1 MYDFNVKNGYK
12 GSYDDF
18 VSFAGA
24 GQPSSPTDYT
34 SAMGFKQPVGKQES
48 LPIGIAAP
56 KQEPDYSA
64 IMSPQSISALDTP
77 PMEAYRKRQE
87 RKRNEDYA
95 RSLGLE
101 KTKEQPQEEPQQGF
115 DRYLTKQEDKRA
127 DQQAF
132 EDYTR
137 EAVEEANEPA
147 ELPSQW
153 NNPIT
158 PEGRLD
164 KMKRDAVKAEKIEK
178 HNEALTRLA
187 EQNGINLSKYDNL
200 AEAGEEMRKLYD
212 LTPSGKQDKE
222 ALERSVQLAQQDFI
236 NDYIKNGTDE
246 ELKAWLMAGE
256 TAEALKREGD
266 ALQREARYFN
276 GTDEQAA
283 DLDKRIKDFEKKA
296 ERHNALLGKDMTQR
310 FSEAFAPF
318 LEKDEYYQ
326 ATADK
331 YNRNLAASTNPLYMK
346 VTEPVR
352 KQMADNW
359 LAELTT
365 ELDEARP
372 NSGSIREFAAAAD
385 ILKDTMAFRNAANKN
400 GLSTG
405 LRSAY
410 NTIADWGNATWGIV
424 DAANQATVNDVMKK
438 LDKDGYDKLK
448 PAEQA
453 LVDAVAVQDLVYGL
467 YNNDVNQ
474 TAWGMGETT
483 AQMAQFIAELYV
495 SGGLAGAARGAVK
508 GGIKQGFKGIGKGW
522 AEGWRAAQMSRQEA
536 AQLGRIA
543 NKYTNKSAFEV
554 AKNIGKK
561 ALKVTDTGLSYA
573 LTTGAGHS
581 VANTLEYMA
590 PELDFD
596 YDFNTGE
603 ATYNGAKGG
612 DRLGIAALKGFGKQA
627 IEGAT
632 EVMGDE
638 FFEPLVER
646 GGAWLMRALGKG
658 GRNAYKPYLRV
669 VDNWV
674 GGGLLKN
681 IQGYGIEYGEELA
694 GSVLR
699 ALTGISS
706 WDEEFNKENLAQT
719 AYGLMPAQIGFA
731 MLGGGRMVGHN
742 RRASRARAL
751 MEKYAPEQQDFYNR
765 VAEMSTYDGADML
778 DRRTLDIL
786 ETIDKK
792 RADGTLTQADEQ
804 KAAAELGMIFAT
816 QEQLYMDE
824 AAAYMDDKKQRSIYE
839 GITSNINKDNGKF
852 TVANWTHDGQTE
864 RVAVLSTKDGKAT
877 IKANGK
883 KHTVDAKDISVQAEY
898 TPEQAVELAAEANE
912 NDWRGMAN
920 EDQTTPRAGSIYY
933 DAEGNTPIVPGGG
946 RVMVTDVAD
955 NGDVTFE
962 TEAGRQQTM
971 SRRQFYDYMRAL
983 RENYEDTA
991 GEIEAWQT
999 SETEVANTTAQ
1010 SDNAMEHQVAGQA
1023 ARDVERLL
1031 AQKIGAD
1038 QVALL
1043 NRMDVEGITRVYLEA
1058 EDDTT
1063 RSLISAWLQTR
1074 TSKDYHNAMSKRK
1087 QDAVAGFKQSIGR
1100 MAYDNSG
1107 ITTAEYNGN
1116 TVAVESNDGSNAV
1129 IVGLDGSKTMVPS
1142 ASLANMQPSTLDAFA
1157 EQAVAPQLQQADAL
1171 ERVYDGTVFN
1181 EGQVYDMGIDKDG
1194 KPRKVAV
1201 VSVNPDGTISYA
1213 TNYGWNK
1220 DGSLN
1225 PDSRSVNIVSA
1236 KDFRD
1241 MIETANEEAVEKAEG
1256 ERQAAQQR
1264 ADMGSLKAGQR
1275 VVIMDGGKPVGGVV
1289 MIPYTGQ
1296 QAVFTDTQKLVNFD
1310 TIDDLKK
1317 SMQDAA
1323 NATNTQQQAAI
1334 EAVANRINELAA
1346 AMPNARIKV
1355 VTDINELR
1363 PDAQEFAKQGR
1374 LEAYFDPDTNTVVF
1388 YAPGLV
1394 ANNSNVDGKVIH
1406 EVVIHYGLKN
1416 MLGEKDYAAL
1426 CLNIFNNVM
1435 DENDRAQYVQYVKD
1449 THPNSN
1455 LTDEQIMAM
1464 AADEWLAFTY
1474 ENRDIDSIKRESLLQ
1489 TIVNFI
1495 VDFFKRAGV
1504 DLNRD
1509 EVMAELD
1516 QLVAASRDWLRG
1528 EQVNK
1533 EEKKEEAP
1541 KEEEKKE
1548 EPQPEPTKTR
1558 EELIANAVQAAANF
1572 AAQGDPNFVKDNLDK
1587 AKKRVSNVK
1596 KRKPTSTDP
1605 AKRQEQIEKIN
1616 NELVAAESELA
1627 FWNDVQAVIN
1637 EASLAGQTRLNEAD
1651 QALQELEA
1659 NLNPTVEAEEVHKFD
1674 KEPANA
1680 DEAAADF
1687 LVGFVKKEHR
1697 INEQSLMQNTN
1708 WSEDEVKNF
1717 RPATTPDGGM
1727 TLWEAAENLY
1737 NEYESEG
1744 SEHGWFKDP
1753 SEARDKLISVM
1764 QEAGKYGELAN
1775 YINQRRGN
1783 DEATQQMQAAL
1794 DYNAQQL
1801 GYADA
1806 QDMHDKRMAEAQAKL
1821 EELKD
1826 EQGNLSEEALQQF
1839 KDFTKGLMIG
1849 QEETPTETPTESV
1862 DEGEE
1867 FIQPT
1872 NEEAPFSVVLPI
1884 DQQTPKNTT
1893 IDQVLY
1899 SIKVNHN
1906 SPYLVKRADGS
1917 FIDPVTGERLGFDH
1931 RFIGTGE
1938 GNQAHGWGSYF
1949 SVNDL
1954 RTYGGQL
1961 GGNNVKYKGKDYYDS
1976 GLQPIAL
1983 VELQLND
1990 GNVEAAR
1997 KELESR
2003 IEEAENLGEPYVG
2016 TWMLDNVPIRNAKI
2030 ALEQLSNPKDFEF
2043 DRHHYEVEIPDNDGT
2058 NYIEERQKP
2067 SIEDLQRVV
2076 NVMSE
2081 DEKSSIEPAVSFDKD
2096 GYGVEVNTI
2105 NDLVGT
2111 LNYYVENG
2119 GLKDLYEVAL
2129 FIENDGYRSDPKEAS
2144 RLLRDAGFIGIHY
2157 DGMRDGE
2164 CYVIFDENDAKIV
2177 DHVMFSVTGNNAIF
2191 ADIINEQGELN
2202 YDRLNEHIQRVKD
2215 GTERVSR
2222 LSEEEIRREDATPSI
2237 AAQAIARGVRGSR
2250 FYGLWGADKARE
2262 QTRLLIKEWA
2272 KKNKYWYGKTR
2283 LEKDATERKGNNKE
2297 SRVFIS
2303 NDYSIVRKLTKP
2315 FLYTYTQSLIEAIE
2329 SFGSVFP
2336 ETAYTIKGFAEN
2348 KDGQLCVVTEQP
2360 YIDGVPL
2367 SQAYPDATEREKAL
2381 TDFMEDLGFNHY
2393 GYGVYGNNI
2402 VGVYDLH
2409 GGNVIVDANGDL
2421 FVIDAIIRTSQRHF
2435 GDDVMFSVTG
2445 LITNEQG
2452 EIDYDRVTNLAENN
2466 EWQQASRIPRAYRL
2480 TSVPANAATIIS
2492 QAVSVEDR
2500 SGSEASRQRGDVQGV
2515 RQGDRG
2521 DNNQGQPDQGGN
2533 GTPLGNLA
2541 DTIKSD
2547 IEAWAKSQ
2555 GYWYDEARL
2564 TDGFT
2569 EIEGGTESRV
2579 FVNADKTKARKLTSY
2594 PPAYGE
2600 YMQLLMENIG
2610 IFNATFPDAAYEVIG
2625 FGKDKNGNLAAVV
2638 EQPYIEGRQA
2648 KDRTEVVEAMRALG
2662 FRPFY
2667 DEVTFTNGRVF
2678 ASDVNEKNMVIDT
2691 DGKPH
2696 VIDAVMSL
2704 RSDLYDN
2711 SDILYSVVTPQ
2722 QDADYMDAVNRGDM
2736 ETAQRMVMEAA
2747 KAAMPNTKVVDEN
2760 GNPLVVYHS
2769 YDNENYNSGLVFASA
2784 DESYSRE
2791 FGDNTDKV
2799 YINLTNPYITEDGI
2813 LRDANGNEVMY
2824 EGEPAS
2830 IGYLDSVNDD
2840 YLNWLQSNY
2849 DGIMDKDMEF
2859 VVAFNPNQIK
2869 SADPVTYDDQ
2879 GNVIP
2884 LSERFNPNNDD
2895 IRYSISPESQ
2905 AIFDKAKEIF
2915 GTTSN
2920 INEAGYIL
2928 PDGAMLD
2935 FSGRKDL
2942 DEGTNDDFLRGRR
2955 TEDHRDIQQ
2964 IEYEKDGN
2972 TPSGVNTDMPDFI
2985 RRGAIRIDSNAGVIN
3000 LAMKPTQQQR
3010 WPIRRIV
3017 EANDGDVQV
3026 DFGDGW
3032 DSDHYVEYDGAKPS
3046 RVLADIDRYFD
3057 EGVKPEGNM
3066 MFSIVGQVINRNG
3079 DINYEELD
3087 NIIRSQRNELAGL
3100 SRIPEEAVGR
3110 AVATPAI
3117 AAEAIARGVRQANLA
3132 EVWGEDRAREHT
3144 RELIKQWAK
3153 QSGYWYDETRLKEDA
3168 TEGRGGTESR
3178 VFVTNNGKT
3187 VRKLT
3192 SPVFSQGNVEP
3203 YIESL
3208 HLFGN
3213 VFGESAYDIKGFGEN
3228 DKGELCVVIEQPYIQ
3243 GVRLSDSGITKSIDK
3258 IREFMESLGFKE
3270 YGVSMFENDKYR
3282 VEDVNRTNVIVDTNG
3297 DFHVIDAYVSLADE
3311 SLYKEEPMY
3320 SFVGRSGAQRL
3331 DMADRAMTRLNNLHV
3346 AREMEEQGKDAKAVK
3361 MATGWERG
3369 KDGKWRYEIAEASME
3384 DIVKRMR
3391 EPILPKIAEIKRLKE
3406 LARREYEKFEYL
3418 NNNIPARLD
3427 SRFTEEEKQT
3437 YREQRKE
3444 RDKLLQSSHAN
3455 KTDAE
3460 VIEGELRNDGVEMT
3474 LGEILPE
3481 GNELLKA
3488 YPQLADIKVRYYN
3501 RETLR
3506 DGSYGRYNDK
3516 TNTLFIAAG
3525 KERPVTEIYSALYH
3539 EIQHAIQDIEGFAQ
3553 GGNPQM
3559 AAQAVKDMDNNA
3571 KVWEYK
3577 MMLDDVAQENPGHAD
3592 SEQELLYDILFDHL
3606 LYENDGQAEYN
3617 AVRDGWIPEEN
3628 LRKQAFKIYQGKIKG
3643 DSYEKAHKQWYD
3655 KLNEAGRTTY
3665 YEGTPFEL
3673 YKRLAGET
3681 EARNVQT
3688 RLGFTDEQRR
3698 QLLAAETED
3707 VARED
3712 QLVMFAG
3719 DPVLYSVAKNANT
3732 PQERMALYDALVGTK
3747 NETSTFV
3754 GRTMENAYQYI
3765 LDGAIPLKRL
3775 QTVVA
3780 GRNGVK
3786 DAENAYLMEIA
3797 RASRAKYLTDQ
3808 AEKKYM
3814 QPMMDAIADLTGK
3827 QSKRGFYKAMRD
3839 VELYILAKSGLE
3851 RNQWFWDEAKKEDP
3865 NAQLEDK
3872 SGLTALAAQFG
3883 ETDFTAFAERL
3894 VAEYEAKHGKQKID
3908 NLWNA
3913 IRNMSHNILDTE
3925 RDGMLISAEL
3935 CEDLKNR
3942 WQYYVP
3948 MRGFDEDVTSSVY
3961 SYDPSSA
3968 NIRFENPFK
3977 KIKGRVSLADNPFV
3991 NLWRMT
3997 ESAIN
4002 LKGKNEVGLALL
4014 TLASNHPDNGLI
4026 RVGKSWETRFI
4037 DPNTGEE
4044 KWMMAYPNLANV
4056 SQKDIP
4062 AAIDAFQKSMVRMA
4076 KTGDARQSNSRTA
4089 GGMRIF
4095 PTDMDQHTLKVT
4107 VAGQSVDLYLMGSP
4121 KAFQSL
4127 NPNGKNR
4134 TAQAMSALTRGLS
4147 GLMTTYNPVF
4157 MVRNSMRDLGT
4168 AMIITYTRDGVG
4180 GMATMLGQWFVNANK
4195 LRRLISGKSSGDAT
4209 IDQYW
4214 NEFLEFGGETG
4225 FTRSLA
4231 MEKARDEFMK
4241 DMRNAT
4247 RKGINPNAVLHAY
4260 GNWMENYGNRFAED
4274 ITRFAVFCA
4283 SRKNGKSAMQ
4293 AVNDAKNT
4301 TANFNKK
4308 GNSAFTRFM
4317 TSNFAFFNAAL
4328 QGLNTTFHAYKDNPG
4343 RAAVA
4348 SVSTMAFS
4356 MALPFINMCMLAMFG
4371 DDDDWRQYE
4380 NMTQFIG
4387 NTHLVIYIPR
4397 TGFATLPFPQD
4408 FVPLTALGN
4417 IIWRNASGFSNLT
4430 DERSIAGNIM
4440 LEWASTMADLLPV
4453 NMFEEG
4459 FGKIEDWE
4467 GVARAIAPTW
4477 LSPVADVMLN
4487 RNFMGS
4493 MIRRKHFLAN
4503 GQKDLKPYWA
4513 EYDRNKS
4520 EWAYEL
4526 AKLIAG
4532 GDEYRAAA
4540 EWRNIDPRQI
4550 IHIVEGYGGGTVK
4563 LISDAVNYATA
4574 RAKGENA
4581 SINQSPFI
4589 KKFWIQP
4596 QPDKYEGNLNGKL
4609 YEMAKHQRDMEQ
4621 ELKSLQK
4628 EADKAYDDGN
4638 DALAEK
4644 REKEIERI
4652 ENSIEYQVLSAYDVN
4667 GMMESWREQRND
4679 ITADEE
4685 LSDEGKQEQ
4694 IRSLTYEK
4702 AAFLDGI
4709 WEELFLNGDKSNW
4722 FSEFYRDASTEAYT
4736 HYRDKKGEQE

>member
-1 MYDFNVKNGYK
+1 MEEQKTQTPSSDDGLKKIYNKNVEWGYKGTFDQFSSYFNENDDNKRKVYDFNVKNGYK

-115 DRYLTKQEDKRA
+115 NKYLTKQEDKRA

-137 EAVEEANEPA
+137 EAVEEANQHA

-153 NNPIT
+153 DNPIT

-178 HNEALTRLA
+178 HNEALTQLA
-187 EQNGINLSKYDNL
+187 EQNGINLSNYDNL

-256 TAEALKREGD
+256 TAEALRREGN

-276 GTDEQAA
+276 GTAEQAA
-283 DLDKRIKDFEKKA
+283 DLDRRIKDFEKKA

-352 KQMADNW
+352 KQMADTW

-365 ELDEARP
+365 ELEEGRP
-372 NSGSIREFAAAAD
+372 NWGNIREFAAAAD
-385 ILKDTMAFRNAANKN
+385 ILKDTRAFRNAANKN

-410 NTIADWGNATWGIV
+410 NALADWGNVTWGV
-424 DAANQATVNDVMKK
+424 ADAANQATVNDVMKK
-438 LDKDGYDKLK
+438 LDKEGYDKLK

-453 LVDAVAVQDLVYGL
+453 LVDAVAVQDLVQGL
-467 YNNDVNQ
+467 YNGDVNQ

-508 GGIKQGFKGIGKGW
+508 GGVKQGIKGIGKGW
-522 AEGWRAAQMSRQEA
+522 AEGWKAAQMSRQEA

-543 NKYTNKSAFEV
+543 NKYTNKSALEI

-561 ALKVTDTGLSYA
+561 ALKVTDTGLNYA

-581 VANTLEYMA
+581 VTNTLEYMA

-627 IEGAT
+627 IEGGT

-658 GRNAYKPYLRV
+658 GRNTYKPYLRV
-669 VDNWV
+669 VDDWV
-674 GGGLLKN
+674 GGGVLKN

-699 ALTGISS
+699 AITGISS

-792 RADGTLTQADEQ
+792 RADGSLTKADEQ

-839 GITSNINKDNGKF
+839 GIASNINKDNGKF

-898 TPEQAVELAAEANE
+898 TPEQAVELAAVANE
-912 NDWRGMAN
+912 EDWRGMAN

-946 RVMVTDVAD
+946 RVMVTEVAD

-1043 NRMDVEGITRVYLEA
+1043 SRMDVEGITRAYLEA

-1074 TSKDYHNAMSKRK
+1074 TGTDYHNAMAKRK

-1100 MAYDNSG
+1100 LAYDNSG
-1107 ITTAEYNGN
+1107 ITIAEHNGN

-1129 IVGLDGSKTMVPS
+1129 VIGLDGSKTMVPS

-1171 ERVYDGTVFN
+1171 EKVYDGTVFN

-1220 DGSLN
+1220 DGSLK
-1225 PDSRSVNIVSA
+1225 PDSRSVEIVSA
-1236 KDFRD
+1236 EDFRD

-1256 ERQAAQQR
+1256 ERQSAQQR

-1310 TIDDLKK
+1310 TMDDLKK
-1317 SMQDAA
+1317 SIQDAD
-1323 NATNTQQQAAI
+1323 NATNTQQQAAV
-1334 EAVANRINELAA
+1334 EAVANRINELAN

-1394 ANNSNVDGKVIH
+1394 TNNSNVDGKVIH

-1449 THPNSN
+1449 THPNWQST

-1474 ENRDIDSIKRESLLQ
+1474 ENSDIDSIKRNNLLQ

-1495 VDFFKRAGV
+1495 VDFFKKAGV

-1616 NELVAAESELA
+1616 TELAAAENELA

-1637 EASLAGQTRLNEAD
+1637 EAQLASQTRLNEAN
-1651 QALQELEA
+1651 QALQDLDG
-1659 NLNPTVEAEEVHKFD
+1659 NLNPTIEAEEVHKFD

-1697 INEQSLMQNTN
+1697 INEQSLMQETG

-1727 TLWEAAENLY
+1727 TLQEAAENLY

-1794 DYNAQQL
+1794 DANAQQL

-1826 EQGNLSEEALQQF
+1826 QQGNLSEEALQQF
-1839 KDFTKGLMIG
+1839 KDFTQGLMIG
-1849 QEETPTETPTESV
+1849 QEETPAEQPTESIE
-1862 DEGEE
+1862 EGGEYY
-1867 FIQPT
+1867 QPT
-1872 NEEAPFSVVLPI
+1872 NEEAPFSVVAPI
-1884 DQQTPKNTT
+1884 EAEEAA
-1893 IDQVLY
+1893 VRY
-1899 SIKVNHN
+1899 SI
-1906 SPYLVKRADGS
+1906 
-1917 FIDPVTGERLGFDH
+1917 VT
-1931 RFIGTGE
+1931 
-1938 GNQAHGWGSYF
+1938 
-1949 SVNDL
+1949 
-1954 RTYGGQL
+1954 
-1961 GGNNVKYKGKDYYDS
+1961 
-1976 GLQPIAL
+1976 
-1983 VELQLND
+1983 
-1990 GNVEAAR
+1990 
-1997 KELESR
+1997 
-2003 IEEAENLGEPYVG
+2003 
-2016 TWMLDNVPIRNAKI
+2016 
-2030 ALEQLSNPKDFEF
+2030 
-2043 DRHHYEVEIPDNDGT
+2043 
-2058 NYIEERQKP
+2058 
-2067 SIEDLQRVV
+2067 
-2076 NVMSE
+2076 
-2081 DEKSSIEPAVSFDKD
+2081 
-2096 GYGVEVNTI
+2096 
-2105 NDLVGT
+2105 
-2111 LNYYVENG
+2111 
-2119 GLKDLYEVAL
+2119 
-2129 FIENDGYRSDPKEAS
+2129 DPKEIE
-2144 RLLRDAGFIGIHY
+2144 RLDNEPHEIGY
-2157 DGMRDGE
+2157 RT
-2164 CYVIFDENDAKIV
+2164 VI
-2177 DHVMFSVTGNNAIF
+2177 
-2191 ADIINEQGELN
+2191 
-2202 YDRLNEHIQRVKD
+2202 LNED
-2215 GTERVSR
+2215 GTLGSPMATSLGKKGTGRAKTSGFEFGRWEQADEHPELATDNGKIDLIKDNNDTVGGVDYNPYIHIRPNLVNKQFKQAWERPNLVYVR
-2222 LSEEEIRREDATPSI
+2222 TQYPASELTS
-2237 AAQAIARGVRGSR
+2237 G
-2250 FYGLWGADKARE
+2250 YKADKAKKSVGRHDWNGGE
-2262 QTRLLIKEWA
+2262 LILSRWDKPVEIVPWEEVADDWMQAFGDKPIHFDIIPPQLLPILA
-2272 KKNKYWYGKTR
+2272 
-2283 LEKDATERKGNNKE
+2283 ERG
-2297 SRVFIS
+2297 
-2303 NDYSIVRKLTKP
+2303 
-2315 FLYTYTQSLIEAIE
+2315 A
-2329 SFGSVFP
+2329 
-2336 ETAYTIKGFAEN
+2336 
-2348 KDGQLCVVTEQP
+2348 
-2360 YIDGVPL
+2360 
-2367 SQAYPDATEREKAL
+2367 
-2381 TDFMEDLGFNHY
+2381 
-2393 GYGVYGNNI
+2393 NI
-2402 VGVYDLH
+2402 VAPHKNMGKACNDAYNEWKN
-2409 GGNVIVDANGDL
+2409 GGT
-2421 FVIDAIIRTSQRHF
+2421 R
-2435 GDDVMFSVTG
+2435 FSVTG

-2452 EIDYDRVTNLAENN
+2452 EIDYDRVTNLAKSITQDNKGSVLDGQGN
-2466 EWQQASRIPRAYRL
+2466 DARRIFRVP
-2480 TSVPANAATIIS
+2480 SVYLESSGVPETAAAIIARGDYETVGAQDKAAVRVAQMP
-2492 QAVSVEDR
+2492 QAVSFR
-2500 SGSEASRQRGDVQGV
+2500 RRV
-2515 RQGDRG
+2515 R
-2521 DNNQGQPDQGGN
+2521 
-2533 GTPLGNLA
+2533 
-2541 DTIKSD
+2541 SD
-2547 IEAWAKSQ
+2547 IESWAKDQ
-2555 GYWYDEARL
+2555 GYWFDDERL
-2564 TDGFT
+2564 TNGFT

-2579 FVNADKTKARKLTSY
+2579 FEADDKTKVRKLTSFT
-2594 PPAYGE
+2594 PAYSD
-2600 YMQLLMENIG
+2600 YMQRLVENIG
-2610 IFNATFPDAAYEVIG
+2610 IFNTVFPESRYDVVG
-2625 FGKDKNGNLAAVV
+2625 FGQDKDGNLALVV
-2638 EQPYIEGRQA
+2638 EQPLVDGYSLQDYAEQNGIT
-2648 KDRTEVVEAMRALG
+2648 DVEDLVDDIMERRG
-2662 FRPFY
+2662 FLKY
-2667 DEVTFTNGRVF
+2667 GYGTYTNGEVYV
-2678 ASDVNEKNMVIDT
+2678 SDIIGNNILLDSKGQPYI
-2691 DGKPH
+2691 
-2696 VIDAVMSL
+2696 IDAVTSL
-2704 RSDLYDN
+2704 DAGAYSDPFV
-2711 SDILYSVVTPQ
+2711 LYSVVTPQ

-2736 ETAQRMVMEAA
+2736 ETAQRMVLEAA

-2760 GNPLVVYHS
+2760 GNPLVVYRGTRAESPVRETGRFRSDLIFTSSKEVGAKH
-2769 YDNENYNSGLVFASA
+2769 YGEPLALFINS
-2784 DESYSRE
+2784 
-2791 FGDNTDKV
+2791 
-2799 YINLTNPYITEDGI
+2799 TNPAILDYQGQEYDARVED
-2813 LRDANGNEVMY
+2813 EFY
-2824 EGEPAS
+2824 EAGLGFTA
-2830 IGYLDSVNDD
+2830 
-2840 YLNWLQSNY
+2840 LNRKARNAISKGY
-2849 DGIMDKDMEF
+2849 DGLIVKNVKDGTDYNIDEYI
-2859 VVAFNPNQIK
+2859 VENGSQIK

-2884 LSERFNPNNDD
+2884 LSERFNPNNND

-2935 FSGRKDL
+2935 FSGRHAL
-2942 DEGTNDDFLRGRR
+2942 NEGDDDSFLRGER
-2955 TEDHRDIQQ
+2955 TSDHRDIGQ

-3000 LAMKPTQQQR
+3000 LAVKPTQQQR

-3057 EGVKPEGNM
+3057 EGVKPEGNA
-3066 MFSIVGQVINRNG
+3066 MFSVKKSEKDIADKQLSLFLQNNSGEYETQDGQTIGFTTLPDGDNSSVDSGARPSEVQRENGATNPTDYHLRKLEPGETCHVERRYVETQGFDFTGSEKIETTDDVAYIFKQLENAAIENSFVVLIKDGTPTVIHTGIGTYDQTIVNLNNAMVAYQKLNPDKVYFVHNHPSGNIVASNPDKRVYANAKKLFGDKLQPGIIIDTTSGLYGIFTDTTEDMDNVIPKEVKNETPIKTYSFSKQVF
-3079 DINYEELD
+3079 EED
-3087 NIIRSQRNELAGL
+3087 WKPSKVYPIKSSND
-3100 SRIPEEAVGR
+3100 
-3110 AVATPAI
+3110 VATFVSSHRLGEHKKMSLLILTPQHNVIGNIFLPYTSLSEAPQGIDFANEVGYYINQMGGVTAI
-3117 AAEAIARGVRQANLA
+3117 LYGNFRF
-3132 EVWGEDRAREHT
+3132 D
-3144 RELIKQWAK
+3144 
-3153 QSGYWYDETRLKEDA
+3153 SA
-3168 TEGRGGTESR
+3168 T
-3178 VFVTNNGKT
+3178 
-3187 VRKLT
+3187 
-3192 SPVFSQGNVEP
+3192 
-3203 YIESL
+3203 
-3208 HLFGN
+3208 
-3213 VFGESAYDIKGFGEN
+3213 
-3228 DKGELCVVIEQPYIQ
+3228 
-3243 GVRLSDSGITKSIDK
+3243 IDK
-3258 IREFMESLGFKE
+3258 IKE
-3270 YGVSMFENDKYR
+3270 LKDGLKIQGLNLTDCIHISPTGDRYKSAIEARLLSENEAKYGMLND
-3282 VEDVNRTNVIVDTNG
+3282 
-3297 DFHVIDAYVSLADE
+3297 
-3311 SLYKEEPMY
+3311 
-3320 SFVGRSGAQRL
+3320 AQR
-3331 DMADRAMTRLNNLHV
+3331 
-3346 AREMEEQGKDAKAVK
+3346 
-3361 MATGWERG
+3361 
-3369 KDGKWRYEIAEASME
+3369 EA
-3384 DIVKRMR
+3384 
-3391 EPILPKIAEIKRLKE
+3391 IL
-3406 LARREYEKFEYL
+3406 
-3418 NNNIPARLD
+3418 
-3427 SRFTEEEKQT
+3427 
-3437 YREQRKE
+3437 
-3444 RDKLLQSSHAN
+3444 SS
-3455 KTDAE
+3455 
-3460 VIEGELRNDGVEMT
+3460 
-3474 LGEILPE
+3474 
-3481 GNELLKA
+3481 
-3488 YPQLADIKVRYYN
+3488 
-3501 RETLR
+3501 
-3506 DGSYGRYNDK
+3506 
-3516 TNTLFIAAG
+3516 
-3525 KERPVTEIYSALYH
+3525 
-3539 EIQHAIQDIEGFAQ
+3539 
-3553 GGNPQM
+3553 
-3559 AAQAVKDMDNNA
+3559 
-3571 KVWEYK
+3571 
-3577 MMLDDVAQENPGHAD
+3577 
-3592 SEQELLYDILFDHL
+3592 
-3606 LYENDGQAEYN
+3606 
-3617 AVRDGWIPEEN
+3617 
-3628 LRKQAFKIYQGKIKG
+3628 
-3643 DSYEKAHKQWYD
+3643 
-3655 KLNEAGRTTY
+3655 
-3665 YEGTPFEL
+3665 
-3673 YKRLAGET
+3673 ET
-3681 EARNVQT
+3681 EASR
-3688 RLGFTDEQRR
+3688 DE
-3698 QLLAAETED
+3698 LLND
-3707 VARED
+3707 
-3712 QLVMFAG
+3712 FAG

-3775 QTVVA
+3775 QDVIA
-3780 GRNGVK
+3780 GRGKVT

-3814 QPMMDAIADLTGK
+3814 QQMMDAIADLTGK
-3827 QSKRGFYKAMRD
+3827 QNKRGFYKAMRD
-3839 VELYILAKSGLE
+3839 VELYVLAKSGLE
-3851 RNQWFWDEAKKEDP
+3851 RNQWFWDEAKKKDP
-3865 NAQLEDK
+3865 KAQLEDK

-4014 TLASNHPDNGLI
+4014 TLASNHPDNGLL

-4107 VAGQSVDLYLMGSP
+4107 VAGQSVDLYLMGNP

-4157 MVRNSMRDLGT
+4157 MVRNSIRDLGT
-4168 AMIITYTRDGVG
+4168 AMIITYTRDGAG
-4180 GMATMLGQWFVNANK
+4180 GMATMLGQWFGNANK
-4195 LRRLISGKSSGDAT
+4195 LRKLIKGKSSGDAT

-4247 RKGINPNAVLHAY
+4247 RKGINPNLVFHAY

-4283 SRKNGKSAMQ
+4283 SRKNSKSAMQ
-4293 AVNDAKNT
+4293 AAADAKNT

-4356 MALPFINMCMLAMFG
+4356 MALPFINMLMLAAWG
-4371 DDDDWRQYE
+4371 DDDDWLQYE

-4387 NTHLVIYIPR
+4387 NTHLVVYIPKA
-4397 TGFATLPFPQD
+4397 GFATLPFPQD

-4417 IIWRNASGFSNLT
+4417 IIWRNASGFSNIA

-4467 GVARAIAPTW
+4467 GVARAVAPTW

-4503 GQKDLKPYWA
+4503 GQKDLAPYWA

-4540 EWRNIDPRQI
+4540 EWRNVDPRQI

-4722 FSEFYRDASTEAYT
+4722 FSEFYYDK
-4736 HYRDKKGEQE
+4736 KKGE